1 MHERLGSDRDGRQ
14 PTVWVDY
21 QPYLDL
27 GPKFRKTD
35 PFIFIQTHRLVRNEI
50 IQADENRFIPV
61 ILQLFDSEVVI
72 WLHFNIKALE
82 SYKIEIFL

>member
-1 MHERLGSDRDGRQ
+1 M
-14 PTVWVDY
+14 
-21 QPYLDL
+21 
-27 GPKFRKTD
+27 D
-35 PFIFIQTHRLVRNEI
+35 PFIFIQTHRLARNEI

-82 SYKIEIFL
+82 SNKIELFV